1 MAGGATTIPEGGATT
16 TKFRPVVERRRSP
29 RAARAAQV
37 AGVIGVIVCL
47 ILALLV
53 WLGRGAVN
61 GALDDLATTVNG
73 GFDRAV
79 TAVQSVS
86 DQIDAAGTQ
95 VGSIATDADKIVGT
109 VASTDAISGLTTR
122 LASFADSYRTIRIR
136 YGEAREN
143 LTSAITSVQRVARLV
158 PGERVPD
165 GVGDRLTTMDAKL
178 QSIDDR
184 LTSAWTVLSS
194 GGVGDAAATAI
205 AQKAHSIQDGLT
217 DAASTVDGLATD
229 IQGVQARAAD
239 TIGSIQTILL
249 LATIAIT
256 LFFVWIVVLNVALWQ
271 LGRIWQRDAG
281 ARSDSGASAAPAAPT
296 TATSQ
301 ATPSVNDP

>member
-1 MAGGATTIPEGGATT
+1 VAGGATTVPEGGATT

-37 AGVIGVIVCL
+37 AGIIGVIVCL
-47 ILALLV
+47 ILALVV
-53 WLGRGAVN
+53 WLGRGAVH
-61 GALDDLATTVNG
+61 GALDELAGTVDG

-95 VGSIATDADKIVGT
+95 VGSIATDADAIVGT
-109 VASTDAISGLTTR
+109 VASTDAISRLTTR

-143 LTSAITSVQRVARLV
+143 LASSVTSVQRVARLV

-178 QSIDDR
+178 QAVDDR
-184 LTSAWTVLSS
+184 LTSAWTVIST
-194 GGVGDAAATAI
+194 GGVGDAAAAAI

-239 TIGSIQTILL
+239 TIGSIQTVLL
-249 LATIAIT
+249 LATLAIT
-256 LFFVWIVVLNVALWQ
+256 LFFVWILLLNVALWQ
-271 LGRIWQRDAG
+271 LGRVWQRDAD
-281 ARSDSGASAAPAAPT
+281 ARSGSSASPAAAEQEPS
-296 TATSQ
+296 TSP
-301 ATPSVNDP
+301 AP